1 MQEAL
6 ASALDGRNCSALKQ
20 CLDTAIAREE
30 LPGWKASNP
39 WANRPVKKIVKE
51 RDEHSFDLAI
61 WFLFFFIIRHSLG
74 HTLVTI
80 PYDAP
85 DRSVV
90 YYQPGNV
97 SWQLASM
104 PPTDRTPL
112 ARARTAHA

>member
-80 PYDAP
+80 PYDALGQELTSVSEE
-85 DRSVV
+85 RSRLFAWKSLPNFVGLLSAYVV
-90 YYQPGNV
+90 
-97 SWQLASM
+97 
-104 PPTDRTPL
+104 
-112 ARARTAHA
+112 